1 MLEELLT
8 TEEVADVLRVSRFTV
23 RRWIDRGFLKAV
35 RIGRTI
41 RITKSSV
48 EHLLS
53 QGASAPE

>member
-1 MLEELLT
+1 
-8 TEEVADVLRVSRFTV
+8 VLRVSRFTV

>member
-8 TEEVADVLRVSRFTV
+8 TEEVANVLRVSRFTV